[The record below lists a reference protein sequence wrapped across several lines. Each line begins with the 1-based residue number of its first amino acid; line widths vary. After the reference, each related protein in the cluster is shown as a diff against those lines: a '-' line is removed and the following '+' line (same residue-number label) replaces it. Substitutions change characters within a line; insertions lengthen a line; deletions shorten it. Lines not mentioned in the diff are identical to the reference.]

1 MPTIL
6 RNDQAEALIL
16 DLRTARAAQR
26 QRIEVEGGA
35 FLIFPT
41 SIVLPAPE
49 GGQLVFPLRCDT
61 EPGSLVTGA
70 GSGHVTGTVAGI
82 TVAGTFN
89 WALDAGSPPAASYRF
104 TRGGHET
111 PPPSWAAELPPSQV
125 LHRESQSTLARR
137 QSSIRRRGSRSEY
150 LLLTLTEQ
158 LLRHS
163 CRGPIHH
170 TLRFRPAVDVDDLV
184 QRGLQTAS
192 RLLPIY
198 ASQDRPPCSWLGMLR
213 LDARRDMH
221 REVSRL
227 DLLPAQVTAALALAD
242 ACGTDLRADP
252 TAGWDRV
259 VDTARRLGWTVPR
272 VSVSQLQAA
281 VRAPDLIAHAA
292 TTGA

>member
-1 MPTIL
+1 VPTIL
-6 RNDQAEALIL
+6 RNDEAEALIL

-26 QRIEVEGGA
+26 QRIEVDGGA
-35 FLIFPT
+35 FLIFST

-61 EPGSLVTGA
+61 EPGSVVTGP

-89 WALDAGSPPAASYRF
+89 WTLDAGSPPGASYRF
-104 TRGGHET
+104 TRGGRET

-125 LHRESQSTLARR
+125 LHRENQSTLARR
-137 QSSIRRRGSRSEY
+137 QSSLRRRGSRSEY

-192 RLLPIY
+192 RL
-198 ASQDRPPCSWLGMLR
+198 
-213 LDARRDMH
+213 DMH

-242 ACGTDLRADP
+242 ACGIDLRADP
-252 TAGWDRV
+252 TAGWDSV

-281 VRAPDLIAHAA
+281 VRASDLIAHAA
-292 TTGA
+292 TTRA